1 MSIKV
6 TNKDFENIISNND
19 ITLIDFYADW
29 CGPCRALSP
38 IIDDIAKSETHI
50 KVGKVN
56 VDEER
61 ELANKYHVRSIPTMV
76 VFKGGKEVDRL
87 VGFLPKEEILSKIK

>member
-29 CGPCRALSP
+29 CGPCKALSP
-38 IIDDIAKSETHI
+38 IIDEIAKSETHI
-50 KVGKVN
+50 AVGKVN
-56 VDEER
+56 VEEEK
-61 ELANKYHVRSIPTMV
+61 ELATKYRVRSIPTMV
-76 VFKGGKEVDRL
+76 IFKNGKEVTRL
-87 VGFLPKEEILSKIK
+87 VGFLPKAEILAKIK